1 MKRPWRPFGTVPEAK
16 AAPSL
21 LLLAEPLLRE
31 GLLRLLESEACSVVA
46 ESDTPLA
53 RPQLVIWGPSAA
65 MPAASLRAELQQLRE
80 RWQPAPLL
88 LLLGGD
94 APYPSDW
101 LLQLPVEGL
110 LQQAEPA
117 EIRTAVATLLAGGRV
132 LELRPL
138 AASAAAASD
147 AASDGENGSAI
158 GLGQWL
164 LQSGLAQITAEQRRC
179 RRWLELS
186 PGGLTALLLHGRLR
200 ELAMARRLLLWLWGP
215 IAMAFPQPAT
225 PAAPTNGPAG
235 IAATAISLR
244 ERTAVGVW
252 EAIQGRLVA
261 AVQQGLGNQSGQ
273 LLALEGLSPEHRR
286 DLLLALLS
294 QLDLLI
300 TRLRHDQLRGEA
312 LELRW
317 QEQQPELRRL
327 SLRSMAGEYVQ
338 LPQAGGLLPVAESL
352 STASSLTASDPEL
365 PQALPMLAALVQAQ
379 PLLVDGRLLAPDEPK
394 ALLHLEA
401 LISNWLIRTAEL
413 ISAEVL
419 ACCSTWPELRRYLL
433 CPELLA
439 TRNLERLRNQLNA
452 QQRWGSWFE
461 RPVQLYESQRR
472 LYRLQGG
479 AIVPLQLTEPRDP
492 ELRQLGW
499 PQQLVTLLLEAR
511 DALAPQL
518 QSLLRRFGD
527 LVVVVL
533 TQVVGRAIGLVG
545 RGIMQGMGRSISR
558 S

>member
-1 MKRPWRPFGTVPEAK
+1 VPKGK

-21 LLLAEPLLRE
+21 LILAEPLLRE
-31 GLLRLLESEACSVVA
+31 GLLRLLEIPAQSGREDAPYSLFNEE
-46 ESDTPLA
+46 ESSA
-53 RPQLVIWGPSAA
+53 RRPQLVIWGPSAS
-65 MPAASLRAELQQLRE
+65 MPAASLSAELQQLRE

-88 LLLGGD
+88 LLLAGEV
-94 APYPSDW
+94 PYPSAW
-101 LLQLPVEGL
+101 LLQLPAEGL

-117 EIRTAVATLLAGGRV
+117 EIRSAVSTVLAGGRV

-138 AASAAAASD
+138 AASPAGD
-147 AASDGENGSAI
+147 AAGAI

-164 LQSGLAQITAEQRRC
+164 LQSGLAQITAEQQRC
-179 RRWLELS
+179 RHWLELS
-186 PGGLTALLLHGRLR
+186 PGGLNGLLLRGRLR
-200 ELAMARRLLLWLWGP
+200 ELAVARRLLLWLWGP
-215 IAMAFPQPAT
+215 IAMAFPQPVE
-225 PAAPTNGPAG
+225 PAATTAGPAG
-235 IAATAISLR
+235 LAATAISLR

-261 AVQQGLGNQSGQ
+261 AVQQGLSNRSGQ

-300 TRLRHDQLRGEA
+300 TRLRHEQLRGEV

-327 SLRSMAGEYVQ
+327 SLRHMAGEYVQ

-352 STASSLTASDPEL
+352 STASNLSTSDPEL

-379 PLLVDGRLLAPDEPK
+379 PLLVEGRLLAPDEPQ

-401 LISNWLIRTAEL
+401 LISNWLIRSAEL

-419 ACCSTWPELRRYLL
+419 ACCSSWPELRRYLL

-461 RPVQLYESQRR
+461 RPVQLYESQRL
-472 LYRLQGG
+472 LYRLQEG

-492 ELRQLGW
+492 ELRQLSW

-511 DALAPQL
+511 DALAPQV

-527 LVVVVL
+527 IVVVVL

-558 S
+558 G